1 MVSTAQDGTV
11 RASAASDG
19 AAPGGVARD
28 DVDVVGRVG
37 ARERSVVASRTHEV
51 HRGLGALLD
60 ASGRLDAGRVWSL
73 GGESLSESIREV
85 YALEARL
92 AAVRSALLGQAERSD
107 LPTWDA
113 TPTLAAWLRDRVGL
127 APAQARKHI
136 ALARGLEEHPTVAQ
150 ALAGGAYPETS
161 AAVIV
166 DAVDA
171 LPTDLVDA
179 GTRERAVVHLVGAAR
194 DHDTRTLARL
204 GAHLDEVL
212 DPEGADRRV
221 AAQLDAVEARAARQT
236 FLTLTHD
243 EDRQITDGTFR
254 IPLHAGVTLERMLE
268 SLTNPAR
275 PDPIPVVDPRTGRA
289 IPAERRRGEALT
301 QLVERVR
308 PCDLPRS
315 GGSTTS
321 VMVTMALQTLH
332 EGLSAADVDGY
343 RLAPATARRLAAE
356 HGVIPVVLGT
366 RGEVL
371 DLVRRAR
378 LFTPPQRRA
387 MTVQQLGRCAVEDCD
402 RPTSWAEAH
411 HLQSW
416 HQGGPTDLA
425 NGVLVCARHHTLADH
440 PGYRTTVLAPGHI
453 RLNRRE

>member
-1 MVSTAQDGTV
+1 MTSTAQDGTV
-11 RASAASDG
+11 RASAAWDG
-19 AAPGGVARD
+19 VRPEGTMPD
-28 DVDVVGRVG
+28 DVEAGGRG
-37 ARERSVVASRTHEV
+37 RHRSRSAVASRAHEV
-51 HRGLGALLD
+51 HRELGALLD
-60 ASGRLDAGRVWSL
+60 ASQHLDPDRVWSL
-73 GGESLSESIREV
+73 SEASLAESVREV

-92 AAVRSALLGQAERSD
+92 AAVRSALLLQAERSD

-113 TPTLAAWLRDRVGL
+113 TPTLVAWLRDRVGL
-127 APAQARKHI
+127 APSQARKHI
-136 ALARGLEEHPTVAQ
+136 ALARGLEEHPTLAE
-150 ALAGGAYPETS
+150 ALAGGAYPEAS

-179 GTRERAVVHLVGAAR
+179 GTRERAVLHLVGAAR

-221 AAQLDAVEARAARQT
+221 AAQLDAAEARAARQA

-275 PDPIPVVDPRTGRA
+275 PDPIPAIDPRTGRTV
-289 IPAERRRGEALT
+289 PAERRRGEALT
-301 QLVERVR
+301 QLVERVH

-315 GGSTTS
+315 GGSSTT
-321 VMVTMALQTLH
+321 VMVTMALQTLYD
-332 EGLSAADVDGY
+332 GLSAADLDGY

-371 DLVRRAR
+371 DMGRRAR

-402 RPTSWAEAH
+402 RPTSWGEAH
-411 HLQSW
+411 HLQPW
-416 HQGGPTDLA
+416 HQGGPTDLT
-425 NGVLVCARHHTLADH
+425 NGDLVCARHHTLADH
-440 PGYRTTVLAPGHI
+440 PGYRTTVLAPGRI
-453 RLNRRE
+453 RINRRE